1 MIKSYRI
8 FVGRNNIKK
17 YFLFV
22 LAVFGVLLATGI
34 VYKTVPVGAVKG
46 LIEVF
51 VPLICTIVLPV
62 CSLVT
67 TGNIYNSNIRGELY
81 GYNYF
86 HSLKDSAK
94 HFKNA
99 LICVNVMSLIIIL
112 PYVAFITAFF
122 PVKNTIILISFMML
136 ALGMMNLFG
145 YVQSLFARI
154 FPLAFLG
161 GCIGGFFSLA
171 EELEDHEVYY
181 FLTILGIVSAA
192 LYLIGILY
200 SAIRAEA
207 AWNREG
213 KDGKASES
221 GKAAPQKSEVCS
233 DKIQAKRFSKGTK
246 QSGFSF
252 IKETFLRTPK
262 WATVFVLL
270 FSLVS
275 AVLPYAAHEHIGS
288 EDYLFPKIFVF
299 FPSMFLTEM
308 TIIFLIRDFAGN
320 KFVRSMPIAKQ
331 VYTRSLPSLIVVL
344 TLGLSTVLMGCYFVF
359 LKCIGAEVGQFSDTL
374 LLGTVVC
381 GSLLFFAPVFTQSP
395 AGGVIMIYLA
405 SLPLVAAIFLMDG
418 LQKSFG
424 FGVPLHISIIIFL
437 LAAVL
442 GTMWAF
448 FYSSQRYKK
457 KDGKFF
463 STQYAVK

>member
-1 MIKSYRI
+1 MIRSYRI

-17 YFLFV
+17 YFHFV

-34 VYKTVPVGAVKG
+34 VYKTVPADAVKG

-86 HSLKDSAK
+86 HSLKNSAK

-99 LICVNVMSLIIIL
+99 LICGNVMSLIIIL
-112 PYVAFITAFF
+112 PYVAFITLFL
-122 PVKNTIILISFMML
+122 PVKYTLLLISFMLL

-145 YVQSLFARI
+145 YVQSVFARI

-161 GCIGGFFSLA
+161 GCIGGFISLA

-192 LYLIGILY
+192 VYLIGILY

-213 KDGKASES
+213 KASES
-221 GKAAPQKSEVCS
+221 GKAAPQKPEAYP
-233 DKIQAKRFSKGTK
+233 DKIQVKRFSKGTK
-246 QSGFSF
+246 QSGFNF

-262 WATVFVLL
+262 WAAVFVLL

-275 AVLPYAAHEHIGS
+275 AVLPFVAHEHIGS

-299 FPSMFLTEM
+299 FPSVFLTEM

-331 VYTRSLPSLIVVL
+331 VYTRSLPSLIVIL

-359 LKCIGAEVGQFSDTL
+359 LKCIGAEIGQFSDTL
-374 LLGTVVC
+374 LLGAVVC

-405 SLPLVAAIFLMDG
+405 SLPIVAAIFLMDG

-424 FGVPLHISIIIFL
+424 FGVPLYISITIFL
-437 LAAVL
+437 LTAAL
-442 GTMWAF
+442 GTVWAF

-457 KDGKFF
+457 KDGKFL
-463 STQYAVK
+463 SAQYAVK

>member
-8 FVGRNNIKK
+8 FVGSNNIKK
-17 YFLFV
+17 YLLFV
-22 LAVFGVLLATGI
+22 LAVFGVLAATGI
-34 VYKTVPVGAVKG
+34 VYKTVPIDAVKG

-51 VPLICTIVLPV
+51 VPLICTIVLLV
-62 CSLVT
+62 CCSVT
-67 TGNIYNSNIRGELY
+67 TGNIYNSNIHGGLY

-99 LICVNVMSLIIIL
+99 LICGNVMSLIIIL
-112 PYVAFITAFF
+112 PYVAFITMFF
-122 PVKNTIILISFMML
+122 PVKNTIIMISLMLL
-136 ALGMMNLFG
+136 ALAIMNLLG
-145 YVQSLFARI
+145 YVRSFFARI

-161 GCIGGFFSLA
+161 GCIGGFFTLA
-171 EELEDHEVYY
+171 EELEDNEVNY
-181 FLTILGIVSAA
+181 FLAILGIVSAVV
-192 LYLIGILY
+192 YLIGIFY

-213 KDGKASES
+213 KDGKASEI
-221 GKAAPQKSEVCS
+221 GKAETQKTEVLS
-233 DKIQAKRFSKGTK
+233 DEIQEKRFSKGTK
-246 QSGFSF
+246 QSGFNF
-252 IKETFLRTPK
+252 IKESFLRTPK
-262 WATVFVLL
+262 SLMVFVLL

-299 FPSMFLTEM
+299 FPSAFLTEM

-331 VYTRSLPSLIVVL
+331 VYTRSLPSIIVAL
-344 TLGLSTVLMGCYFVF
+344 TLGLPTVLMGCYFVF

-374 LLGTVVC
+374 LLGAVVC

-405 SLPLVAAIFLMDG
+405 SLPLVAAILLMDG

-424 FGVPLHISIIIFL
+424 FGVPLYISIIIFL
-437 LAAVL
+437 LTAIL

-457 KDGKFF
+457 KDGKFL
-463 STQYAVK
+463 STQYTVK